1 MSFGTSFFSKIG
13 LGEGAMSS
21 FMPRSPPTGVDEHD
35 LSELSPRPDHALLS
49 PESTPDSAPDYAYQA
64 GPHGTPGLAVGNTT
78 IAARAS
84 IKGEGKGKA
93 TAIAYP
99 NSSKPTYLPYVVGD
113 GIYDHTNGEKTT
125 KRSQKEYRG
134 PDIWRPTLPSEPH
147 DSRHPRTLNS
157 AHHMSFFGS
166 MFMVRRNSS
175 DRASNSHVDQTFRQ
189 IQRRERQMHQEL
201 QKLLD
206 AQSAALE
213 REMRDLSKDNKQAS
227 TPRSS
232 SVSVKSSPPG
242 GYVVPVRQPKKRPL
256 SKREAR
262 VGITRC
268 MSMLLDL
275 KNEEDAYI
283 ATALAERKAALS
295 RLGNLSTQKRSITAE
310 MEAIEADRDQPIKSD
325 IKMMEQQHRTVVED
339 IEKCERRLRELKK
352 EKAILENKIQE
363 TKSIRDSTLSGY
375 QGALRECDR
384 GIYDIMKWPGVEV
397 LEVDDLVAQDEDLKA
412 LVDKHIS
419 GYQFLS
425 LRPER
430 RTMDMAKDWWEGEVH
445 ILERRKAA
453 VDKERIALEEGSQ
466 LWRDTLRLLSA
477 QDAQLSFSMGV
488 IAKYSYQQLTPEFSE
503 PGEILQKQ
511 YKLCKTTIKELEDL
525 YGYTEAQGWNL
536 LVAAI
541 GAELEFFAGLKSHLG
556 ETLEIAGYADGV
568 VTPPRSSSP
577 TKTANGNNLVDL
589 HEHNT
594 ETVEEKHEERE
605 ELSGSVVRRWGGAEE
620 PNHAPEELLVD
631 HKAESDNEVPPGLL
645 SEPADRRHDSDD
657 EHPNE
662 VPPEFL
668 SLHSPHQ
675 KKSKAKEVVNPR
687 KEEEGH
693 HHRLSRENSVNEV
706 PPDLLAESRH
716 DD

>member
-1 MSFGTSFFSKIG
+1 MNFGASFLSKIR
-13 LGEGAMSS
+13 LGEGGMSS
-21 FMPRSPPTGVDEHD
+21 FIPHSPPTRVDEHD

-49 PESTPDSAPDYAYQA
+49 PNPAREFYYQDGA
-64 GPHGTPGLAVGNTT
+64 LGGSGLAVGNTT
-78 IAARAS
+78 IAAHAS
-84 IKGEGKGKA
+84 VKGEGKGKA

-99 NSSKPTYLPYVVGD
+99 DSTKPTYLPYAVGD
-113 GIYDHTNGEKTT
+113 SIYGHTKGEKAA
-125 KRSQKEYRG
+125 KRSQKEYKG
-134 PDIWRPTLPSEPH
+134 PDIWRPTLPSEFH
-147 DSRHPRTLNS
+147 DPRDPRTLNVGP
-157 AHHMSFFGS
+157 HMSFLES

-175 DRASNSHVDQTFRQ
+175 DRASNSHIDRTFRQ
-189 IQRRERQMHQEL
+189 IQRRERQLHQEL

-213 REMRDLSKDNKQAS
+213 REMRDLSKDDKRAGTS
-227 TPRSS
+227 ASS
-232 SVSVKSSPPG
+232 STSTKSSPPG
-242 GYVVPVRQPKKRPL
+242 GYVMPVRQPKNKPL

-268 MSMLLDL
+268 MSMLSDL

-295 RLGNLSTQKRSITAE
+295 RLRNLSTQKRCITAE
-310 MEAIEADRDQPIKSD
+310 LEAIESDRDQPIESN
-325 IKMMEQQHRTVVED
+325 IKMLEQQHRVVVDD
-339 IEKCERRLRELKK
+339 IEKCEQRLRELKK
-352 EKAILENKIQE
+352 EKALLENKIQE

-375 QGALRECDR
+375 QGALKECDR

-397 LEVDDLVAQDEDLKA
+397 LEVDDLTAQDEDLKA

-430 RTMDMAKDWWEGEVH
+430 RTMDMAKDWWEGEVQ

-453 VDKERIALEEGSQ
+453 VDKERTALEEGSQ

-488 IAKYSYQQLTPEFSE
+488 IAKYSYRQLTPEFSE

-541 GAELEFFAGLKSHLG
+541 GAELDFFAGLKSHLG

-568 VTPPRSSSP
+568 VTPARSSSP
-577 TKTANGNNLVDL
+577 TKMANGGNLVDL
-589 HEHNT
+589 HEQDT
-594 ETVEEKHEERE
+594 KGVEEKHAEQE

-620 PNHAPEELLVD
+620 PNNVPEDLLVN
-631 HKAESDNEVPPGLL
+631 HKEESDNEVPPGLL
-645 SEPADRRHDSDD
+645 NETADTHHGSDD
-657 EHPNE
+657 EQPNE

-668 SLHSPHQ
+668 SLHSPQQ
-675 KKSKAKEVVNPR
+675 KKGKPKEIVTP
-687 KEEEGH
+687 KEEQEEH
-693 HHRLSRENSVNEV
+693 HHRLSRESSTNEV
-706 PPDLLAESRH
+706 PSDLLAESGH
-716 DD
+716 DT